1 MNFDFSGM
9 FGGGFTNNLN
19 KNNFNFSAYAPKKEE
34 LVVDPIDVV
43 SNKTP
48 EAKVEIL
55 EGAGTVAITKA
66 DPVQQAIESLRGKD
80 LTQSF
85 NVNPMADMTAAPVT
99 ENIDNNI
106 RNTVQNLTAEQPV
119 ETFEPIQESIGTSN
133 ILKAVEQSPV
143 DYSGMTWEDLQEQR
157 LSGNGFSLNKEFVEQ
172 DQASREADLN
182 DQGLMFQAGLG
193 EDLRQDYN
201 PNDQFTTGAMGEV
214 VRSGNQADFKNLV
227 DQGTV
232 NRLAELGLKADY
244 KQDKY
249 KGYRYNPETGGYDY
263 YDNTPSMI
271 EQAAPALIKAGVM
284 TAATAGLGSALAGSS
299 AVTGIAGGNTALATG
314 LGQGIAGGLSTAIQ
328 GGDTGDILQSVISGA
343 VGGYTE
349 GLNTLTSD
357 AEYMLGLADQGAELV
372 AHAETMNT
380 VMDVVDLAQAV
391 DEKDVLAALDAGLS
405 LGGMNSSTELLTGKL
420 EEAYGLDSFVG
431 TNASVLSSAG
441 LKAAVDIAG
450 GADAGE
456 VLQNTANSIIK
467 DTIVT
472 EDNVREL
479 LGGYAADGSYIGNNL
494 DPLTKAFTS
503 VAHAGLEGKSR
514 EEMAGKFVKAYIE
527 AGGQILPQSEES
539 SDSQAFKDLE
549 AWYHEN
555 IEDPLEQYW
564 QDIEPYRERIETQ
577 LQAVGDLANTYI
589 IDPAKRLVSTVAE
602 QADSIVRAL
611 PSEKE
616 DWENLEDIIKDNV
629 IDPAASTV
637 RETGRTVREWMPDG
651 EGVDIELPSLPDLPD
666 LDFDIPFEFEPEFS
680 MEIKNID
687 YLYDDSDIIRNP
699 LLSSTPTR
707 VRNLAESIEIDK
719 KRQEQVARRS
729 SANEDKER
737 IKRSKNLY
745 KGKVGGTVRYT
756 G

>member
-1 MNFDFSGM
+1 MSGFNLDFSGL
-9 FGGGFTNNLN
+9 FSGGFTNNLN

-34 LVVDPIDVV
+34 PVVDPIDVV
-43 SNKTP
+43 SNQTP

-55 EGAGTVAITKA
+55 EGAGTVAITKQPEVRYSSA
-66 DPVQQAIESLRGKD
+66 VTNAIAPITPDPITDAIQSVQPKPID
-80 LTQSF
+80 LGMDFS
-85 NVNPMADMTAAPVT
+85 VIP
-99 ENIDNNI
+99 E
-106 RNTVQNLTAEQPV
+106 TAEVSPL
-119 ETFEPIQESIGTSN
+119 TSN
-133 ILKAVEQSPV
+133 IPVSSGATTNGSFMDVGAGQTGLSSNVNTDVGAEKAYDLLDGALESNSDIEDINNYLKSEQFGSYMSEY
-143 DYSGMTWEDLQEQR
+143 DDR
-157 LSGNGFSLNKEFVEQ
+157 LST
-172 DQASREADLN
+172 
-182 DQGLMFQAGLG
+182 LG
-193 EDLRQDYN
+193 DYN
-201 PNDQFTTGAMGEV
+201 RAEGATTNLL
-214 VRSGNQADFKNLV
+214 NQVGLPKALGV
-227 DQGTV
+227 QG
-232 NRLAELGLKADY
+232 
-244 KQDKY
+244 KY
-249 KGYRYNPETGGYDY
+249 GGYKNYTYNGETNQYELTGD
-263 YDNTPSMI
+263 TEKSAF
-271 EQAAPALIKAGVM
+271 EAAAPDIIVGLATA
-284 TAATAGLGSALAGSS
+284 AATAGVGSALAGSS
-299 AVTGIAGGNTALATG
+299 AITGIAGGNTALATG

-328 GGDTGDILQSVISGA
+328 GGDTGDILQSMVLSG

-357 AEYMLGLADQGAELV
+357 AEYMLGLADQGAELA

-380 VMDVVDLAQAV
+380 VMDVVNLGQAV

-467 DTIVT
+467 DTIAT

-503 VAHAGLEGKSR
+503 VAHAGLEGKNK
-514 EEMAGKFVKAYIE
+514 EEMAGEFVKAYIKE
-527 AGGQILPQSEES
+527 GGQILPQSEES

-577 LQAVGDLANTYI
+577 LQAVGDLANAYV
-589 IDPAKRLVSTVAE
+589 IDPAKRLVSTVVE

-707 VRNLAESIEIDK
+707 VRNLAESIEVDK

-745 KGKVGGTVRYT
+745 KGKVGGTVRYN